1 MADNEK
7 AKILVIDDQIDNV
20 ELARINL
27 EMEGFAFESASNG
40 KEGLE
45 KSLSYRPDVIVLDVM
60 MPVMDGWE
68 ACRLLKKDERTKN
81 IPVLMLTAKA
91 GVEDIV
97 RGLDAGAT
105 EYLVKPYHVEELLV
119 RVKTLAR
126 IKKAEDRLK
135 AINADLER
143 QVKERTK
150 QLLMAARFEVLG
162 KLAGGITHD
171 LNNMLNIINGINQ
184 LCLSINDIDE
194 IREQLETQAR
204 GINLMT
210 NFSMNLK
217 RLAGRQQTEKKFI
230 LPSIIIKNTLNI
242 LETRLKT
249 SSIFV
254 ETNCPEN
261 IHIFGDESQY
271 SQICINLLLNSI
283 DAIGKNGKIEIL
295 LSQDGDFVLTRIKD
309 NGAGIPPE
317 NMNKIFDLLF
327 TTKPEGEGTEI
338 GLFTFKKI
346 VKDHGGRIDVQ
357 SEVGKGT
364 AFSCWLPAATLE
376 DF

>member
-171 LNNMLNIINGINQ
+171 LNNMLNIISGINQ

>member
-171 LNNMLNIINGINQ
+171 LNNMLNIISGINQ

-194 IREQLETQAR
+194 IREQLEIQAR

-309 NGAGIPPE
+309 NGSGIPPE
-317 NMNKIFDLLF
+317 NMNKIFELLF
-327 TTKPEGEGTEI
+327 TTKPEGEGTGI
-338 GLFTFKKI
+338 GLFTFKEI

>member
-327 TTKPEGEGTEI
+327 TTKPEGEGTGI

>member
-1 MADNEK
+1 
-7 AKILVIDDQIDNV
+7 
-20 ELARINL
+20 
-27 EMEGFAFESASNG
+27 
-40 KEGLE
+40 
-45 KSLSYRPDVIVLDVM
+45 
-60 MPVMDGWE
+60 
-68 ACRLLKKDERTKN
+68 
-81 IPVLMLTAKA
+81 
-91 GVEDIV
+91 
-97 RGLDAGAT
+97 
-105 EYLVKPYHVEELLV
+105 
-119 RVKTLAR
+119 
-126 IKKAEDRLK
+126 
-135 AINADLER
+135 
-143 QVKERTK
+143 
-150 QLLMAARFEVLG
+150 
-162 KLAGGITHD
+162 
-171 LNNMLNIINGINQ
+171 
-184 LCLSINDIDE
+184 
-194 IREQLETQAR
+194 
-204 GINLMT
+204 MT

-230 LPSIIIKNTLNI
+230 LTSIIIKNTLNI

-295 LSQDGDFVLTRIKD
+295 LSQDWDFVLTWIKD

-317 NMNKIFDLLF
+317 NMNN
-327 TTKPEGEGTEI
+327 
-338 GLFTFKKI
+338 LFTFKKI